1 MSQQPGS
8 NCARWSARVLWTLL
22 LTLTLSAAWADG
34 PPQRG
39 WGTAQR
45 IDANDYGNTPQIV
58 ADNRGNAIAMWTQFD
73 ALPQQYGVWTNR
85 YTAEKGWDTPKRIN
99 DYVGQAAELALAV
112 NGRGE
117 AIAVWAQYSLSD
129 PDNPSAPF
137 HSSLWSNR
145 FEPGEGWGTAV
156 QIQDASTYALA
167 PKVSMDARGNAIVV
181 WHQQNAALDI
191 TNIYGTRY
199 SKQDGWAAPRLLQA
213 DAAMQGTYPQ
223 VAMTDGGDAMIAW
236 GQTDQTTFA
245 SNIAS
250 LRYSARDGWSAPDNV
265 PGTDGAG
272 VAALGVDGRGNAIAA
287 WVRMDPSTFQDN
299 VFASR
304 YGVKHGW
311 DVPEMLQPGTDANGG
326 QLHLAMNGS
335 GQAMALWKESV
346 YSLGGDFTFEMH
358 ANRYVPGKGWQGSQ
372 LVGTT
377 AIYPDT
383 GGSNPQIGMDE
394 GGNAM
399 AVWEQPNYAAL
410 TDPYAQPP
418 SNIQAFRF
426 TPGKGWDS
434 GTSIQNGTDQA
445 SNAQVSVTTNGSAF
459 AAWQQQDMTTG
470 ATSMWANHYDK
481 P

>member
-1 MSQQPGS
+1 MPQQPGS
-8 NCARWSARVLWTLL
+8 TGALWSARVLWALL

-39 WGTAQR
+39 WGKAQR
-45 IDANDYGNTPQIV
+45 IDTSDYANAPLIV
-58 ADNRGNAIAMWTQFD
+58 ADDSGNAIAMWEQFD

-85 YTAEKGWDTPKRIN
+85 YTAGKGWGTPKRIN
-99 DYVGQAAELALAV
+99 DYVGQAAQLALAI

-117 AIAVWAQYSLSD
+117 AIAVWAQYSVSD

-145 FEPGEGWGTAV
+145 FQPGKGWGKSV

-167 PKVSMDARGNAIVV
+167 PKAAIDAQGNAVVV

-191 TNIYGTRY
+191 TNVYGTRY
-199 SKQDGWAAPRLLQA
+199 SKQDGWAAARLLQA
-213 DAAMQGTYPQ
+213 DAAMQGTDPQ
-223 VAMTDGGDAMIAW
+223 VAMADDGDAMIAW
-236 GQTDQTTFA
+236 GQTDRTTFL

-250 LRYSARDGWSAPDNV
+250 LRYSARGGWSAPDNV

-272 VAALGVDGRGNAIAA
+272 VVALGIDGRGNAIAA
-287 WVRMDPSTFQDN
+287 WTRMDPSTSQDN

-311 DVPEMLQPGTDANGG
+311 DVPEMLQPGTDVNGG
-326 QLHLAMNGS
+326 QLRLAMNGS
-335 GQAMALWKESV
+335 GQAIALWKEAV
-346 YSLGGDFTFEMH
+346 YSYSGDFTYEMH

-372 LVGTT
+372 LVGAT
-377 AIYPDT
+377 AVSPDT

-394 GGNAM
+394 AGNAM
-399 AVWEQPNYAAL
+399 AVWEQPNFAAQ
-410 TDPYAQPP
+410 TDPYAPP
-418 SNIQAFRF
+418 PNNIQAFRF
-426 TPGKGWDS
+426 TPGKGWNS
-434 GTSIQNGTDQA
+434 GKSIQNGTGQA
-445 SNAQVSVTTNGSAF
+445 GNAKVSVTANGDAF
-459 AAWQQQDMTTG
+459 AAWQQQDMATG
-470 ATSMWANHYDK
+470 VTSLWANRYDK